1 MYCSSKRNRKNCA
14 CSQEIHKTEI
24 FDELE
29 ADNSGFDITSDDI
42 TNDEEVGED
51 TYEDDDADHEHL
63 NMMGNQVDAGGIT
76 GR

>member
-1 MYCSSKRNRKNCA
+1 M
-14 CSQEIHKTEI
+14 
-24 FDELE
+24 E
-29 ADNSGFDITSDDI
+29 ADNSGFDITSDDV

-63 NMMGNQVDAGGIT
+63 NMMGDQVDACGIT